1 MTLKLQKV
9 DIFLHALCY
18 IAKKEESWLTCFVF
32 MAAKLESDKL
42 QHNLQHLPS
51 WTQTGSCHSDLKTGG

>member
-18 IAKKEESWLTCFVF
+18 IAKRKLINMFCFYGCE
-32 MAAKLESDKL
+32 LESDKL
-42 QHNLQHLPS
+42 QHNLQNLPS
-51 WTQTGSCHSDLKTGG
+51 WTQTSSSHSDLKTGG